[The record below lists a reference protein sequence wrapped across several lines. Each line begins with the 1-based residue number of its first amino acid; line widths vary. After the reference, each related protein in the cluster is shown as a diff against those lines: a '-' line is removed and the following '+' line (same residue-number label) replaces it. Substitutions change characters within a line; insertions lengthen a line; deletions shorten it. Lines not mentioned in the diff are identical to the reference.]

1 MSAMKRG
8 DRRAR
13 TREQIVC
20 RRAVELVTDY
30 LEGALTSDERA
41 RFEAHLAGCPHC
53 TEYLREM
60 RVTIAALGRVE
71 PEALSPAA
79 RDDLV
84 ALYRGWRAE

>member
-1 MSAMKRG
+1 
-8 DRRAR
+8 
-13 TREQIVC
+13 
-20 RRAVELVTDY
+20 
-30 LEGALTSDERA
+30 
-41 RFEAHLAGCPHC
+41 
-53 TEYLREM
+53 M